1 MIKLKTEEEIVQ
13 IGRAGRIASETLQI
27 LGRHLKVGV
36 TTGEL
41 DRIAKDFIIGNGATP
56 AFKDYRGFPAS
67 ICTSINNVIVHG
79 IPEKKTALED
89 GDIISIDVGTKL
101 NGYFADSAYTFSI
114 GRIDDSTKKLIAVTK
129 EALYRGIEKV
139 RPGNRLGD
147 LSYCI
152 QSFVESNGFS
162 VVRDFVGHGVGY
174 DIHEDPEVPN
184 FGQPKVG
191 VRLEEGMV
199 LAIEPMVNEGS
210 YRTKVDDDGWAV
222 LTQDDSLSC
231 HFEHTV
237 SVTKKGPEI
246 LTKWPGGMQ

>member
-1 MIKLKTEEEIVQ
+1 MIRLKTEEEIAR
-13 IGRAGRIASETLQI
+13 IGRAGRIASETLEI
-27 LGRHLKVGV
+27 LSRHLKAGV

-56 AFKDYRGFPAS
+56 AFKDYRGFPAN

-79 IPEKKTALED
+79 IPGEKAALKD

-129 EALYRGIEKV
+129 EALYRGIEKL

-147 LSYCI
+147 LAYCI
-152 QSFVESNGFS
+152 QNFVESNGFS

-184 FGQPKVG
+184 FGRPNEG
-191 VRLEEGMV
+191 LRLEEGMV

-210 YRTKVDDDGWAV
+210 YRTKVNDDGWTV

-237 SVTKKGPEI
+237 SVTKKGAEI